1 MLLAYWL
8 LQGSYFLFPVDV
20 NIPAGRLFIPSHS
33 WQKLKSLQV
42 KEKQK
47 NKKQKKKKEKKK
59 NEPLSLEKSFRSH
72 QIQGF
77 GSGRI
82 PCTVW

>member
-8 LQGSYFLFPVDV
+8 LQGSYFLFPVGV

-33 WQKLKSLQV
+33 RQKLKSLKV

-47 NKKQKKKKEKKK
+47 NKKQKTKNKKKKKEKKR

-72 QIQGF
+72 QIQRF
-77 GSGRI
+77 GSG
-82 PCTVW
+82 